1 MTRSAAGAIWVVS
14 VCVCQILFRFLEVT
28 DLGRLALH
36 HGVVLLEAVAADAKV
51 GNLEVLWGR
60 GGIISCSYLL

>member
-1 MTRSAAGAIWVVS
+1 MVTNGAAVDADIQQAQES
-14 VCVCQILFRFLEVT
+14 
-28 DLGRLALH
+28 LH